1 MSMAISLDLKL
12 FEALTEA
19 GVKPETARRVE
30 KNIESAI
37 LSGQEAVRTELRTE
51 MFEHLLTK
59 TDGVQIENRLLK
71 SINENTWKIVA
82 FVVAANSLMLAFF
95 KILG

>member
-1 MSMAISLDLKL
+1 MSMAIQLDL

-19 GVKPETARRVE
+19 GVKPEAARRVE
-30 KNIESAI
+30 KSIETAI
-37 LSGQEAVRTELRTE
+37 LASQEAIRVEMRTE

-71 SINENTWKIVA
+71 AFNENTWKIVA

-95 KILG
+95 KVLG